1 MNNSEVYIGLDIG
14 TTSIKAMVC
23 ENVKGQLKVIG
34 VGVVPSA
41 GLNRGVIVDIDK
53 TARAISQAIKQ
64 AEEKSNIDIKKVVV
78 GLPANYLQMQRVH
91 GSITIASQGQSR
103 EITDRD
109 VIDVAKETLTQ
120 SISPEMAVLDLIP
133 TEFTV
138 DGFDGIKDPRGM
150 VGVRLEMKGTLYTGP
165 KTIIHNTKKAIQQAG
180 YGIRDFVIAPI
191 ATGFT
196 LLNDGEQD
204 FGTVMIDLGG
214 GQTTTSIIHDHQLK
228 YTFVDPEG
236 GQYVT
241 KDISTVLNTSLRNA
255 EQLKL
260 DHGYAMASLTK
271 ADAQVDVPVVGEN
284 APQQFSE
291 EYLAEIIESRVR
303 QIFQRSRQRLQA
315 IHAPRLPGGVVLV
328 GGGASMPGIVQLAQQ
343 YFKES
348 VSVYQSDQ
356 MGVRYPRYS
365 LALALTMYESQL
377 SDVDRL
383 IKQTLQQTD
392 LISSPHET
400 KAASQ
405 PAQQPRQEQWRN
417 APARRETT
425 NHNEQRP
432 VEKKPARAKKNKSHS
447 LGNRFKSMFNNL
459 FD

>member
-1 MNNSEVYIGLDIG
+1 MNNSEVYVGLDIG

-23 ENVKGQLKVIG
+23 ENVKGQLKVIS

-53 TARAISQAIKQ
+53 TARAIFQAVKK
-64 AEEKSNIDIKKVVV
+64 AEAKSNIDIKNVVV

-120 SISPEMAVLDLIP
+120 SISPELAVLDLIP

-138 DGFDGIKDPRGM
+138 DGFNGIKDPRGM

-165 KTIIHNTKKAIQQAG
+165 KTIIHNTKKAVQQAG

-204 FGTVMIDLGG
+204 FGTVVIDLGG

-241 KDISTVLNTSLRNA
+241 RDISTVLNTSLRNA
-255 EQLKL
+255 ERLKL
-260 DHGYAMASLTK
+260 DHGYAMANLTK

-284 APQQFSE
+284 TPQQFSE
-291 EYLAEIIESRVR
+291 EYLAEIIEARVR
-303 QIFQRSRQRLQA
+303 QILERSVQCLHA

-328 GGGASMPGIVQLAQQ
+328 GGGASLPGIVQLAQQ

-348 VSVYQSDQ
+348 VKVYQPEQ

-377 SDVDRL
+377 TDVDRL

-392 LISSPHET
+392 LITSPHET
-400 KAASQ
+400 AVKPR
-405 PAQQPRQEQWRN
+405 PAQANKGQWTATPTQPSTANQ
-417 APARRETT
+417 A
-425 NHNEQRP
+425 
-432 VEKKPARAKKNKSHS
+432 VEKKPAHAKKNKSHS
-447 LGNRFKSMFNNL
+447 IGNRFKSMFNNL

>member
-1 MNNSEVYIGLDIG
+1 MNNSEVYVGLDIG

-23 ENVKGQLKVIG
+23 ENVKGQLKVIS

-53 TARAISQAIKQ
+53 TARAISQAVKK
-64 AEEKSNIDIKKVVV
+64 AEVKSNIDIKNVVV

-120 SISPEMAVLDLIP
+120 SISPELAVLDLIP

-138 DGFDGIKDPRGM
+138 DGFNGIKDPRGM

-165 KTIIHNTKKAIQQAG
+165 KTIIHNTKKAVQQAG

-204 FGTVMIDLGG
+204 FGTVVIDLGG

-241 KDISTVLNTSLRNA
+241 RDISTVLNTSLRNA
-255 EQLKL
+255 ERLKL
-260 DHGYAMASLTK
+260 DHGYAMANLTK

-284 APQQFSE
+284 TPQQFSE
-291 EYLAEIIESRVR
+291 EYLAEIIEARVR
-303 QIFQRSRQRLQA
+303 QILERSVQRLHA

-328 GGGASMPGIVQLAQQ
+328 GGGASLPGIVQRAQQ

-348 VSVYQSDQ
+348 VKVYQPEQ

-377 SDVDRL
+377 TDVDRL

-392 LISSPHET
+392 LITSPHET
-400 KAASQ
+400 AVKPR
-405 PAQQPRQEQWRN
+405 PAQANKGQWTATPTQPSTANQ
-417 APARRETT
+417 A
-425 NHNEQRP
+425 
-432 VEKKPARAKKNKSHS
+432 VEKKPAHAKKNKSHS
-447 LGNRFKSMFNNL
+447 IGNRFKSMFNNL

>member
-1 MNNSEVYIGLDIG
+1 MNNSEVYVGLDIG

-23 ENVKGQLKVIG
+23 ENVKGQLKVIS

-53 TARAISQAIKQ
+53 TARAIFQAVKK
-64 AEEKSNIDIKKVVV
+64 AEAKSNIDIKNVVV

-120 SISPEMAVLDLIP
+120 SISPELAVLDLIP

-138 DGFDGIKDPRGM
+138 DGFNGIKDPRGM

-165 KTIIHNTKKAIQQAG
+165 KTIIHNTKKAVQQAG

-204 FGTVMIDLGG
+204 FGTVVIDLGG

-241 KDISTVLNTSLRNA
+241 RDISTVLNTSLRNA
-255 EQLKL
+255 ERLKL
-260 DHGYAMASLTK
+260 DHGYAMANLTK

-284 APQQFSE
+284 TPQQFSE
-291 EYLAEIIESRVR
+291 EYLAEIIEARVR
-303 QIFQRSRQRLQA
+303 QILERSVQRLHA
-315 IHAPRLPGGVVLV
+315 IHAPRLPGGVILV
-328 GGGASMPGIVQLAQQ
+328 GGGASLPGIVQLAQQ

-348 VSVYQSDQ
+348 VKVYQPEQ

-377 SDVDRL
+377 TDVDRL

-392 LISSPHET
+392 LITSPHET
-400 KAASQ
+400 AVKPR
-405 PAQQPRQEQWRN
+405 PAQANKGQWTATPTQPSTANQ
-417 APARRETT
+417 A
-425 NHNEQRP
+425 
-432 VEKKPARAKKNKSHS
+432 VEKKPAHAKKNKSHS
-447 LGNRFKSMFNNL
+447 IGNRFKSMFNNL

>member
-1 MNNSEVYIGLDIG
+1 MNNSEVYVGLDIG

-23 ENVKGQLKVIG
+23 ENVKGQLKVIS

-53 TARAISQAIKQ
+53 TARAIFQAVKK
-64 AEEKSNIDIKKVVV
+64 AEAKSNIDIKNVVV

-120 SISPEMAVLDLIP
+120 SISPELAVLDLIP

-138 DGFDGIKDPRGM
+138 DGFNGIKDPRGM

-165 KTIIHNTKKAIQQAG
+165 KTIIHNTKKAVQQAG

-204 FGTVMIDLGG
+204 FGTVVIDLGG
-214 GQTTTSIIHDHQLK
+214 GQTTTSIVHDHQLK

-241 KDISTVLNTSLRNA
+241 RDISTVLNTSLRNA
-255 EQLKL
+255 ERLKL
-260 DHGYAMASLTK
+260 DHGYAMANLTK

-284 APQQFSE
+284 TPQQFSE
-291 EYLAEIIESRVR
+291 EYLAEIIEARVR
-303 QIFQRSRQRLQA
+303 QILERSVQRLHT

-328 GGGASMPGIVQLAQQ
+328 GGGASLPGIVQLAQQ

-348 VSVYQSDQ
+348 VKVYQPEQ

-377 SDVDRL
+377 TDVDRL
-383 IKQTLQQTD
+383 IKQALQQTD
-392 LISSPHET
+392 LITSPHET
-400 KAASQ
+400 AVKPR
-405 PAQQPRQEQWRN
+405 PAQANKGQWTATPTQPSTANQ
-417 APARRETT
+417 A
-425 NHNEQRP
+425 
-432 VEKKPARAKKNKSHS
+432 VEKKPAHAKKNKSHS
-447 LGNRFKSMFNNL
+447 IGNRFKSMFNNL

>member
-1 MNNSEVYIGLDIG
+1 MNNSEVYVGLDIG

-23 ENVKGQLKVIG
+23 ENVKGQLKVIS

-53 TARAISQAIKQ
+53 TARAIFQAVKK
-64 AEEKSNIDIKKVVV
+64 AEAKSNIDIKNVVV

-120 SISPEMAVLDLIP
+120 SISPELAVLDLIP

-138 DGFDGIKDPRGM
+138 DGFNGIKDPRGM

-165 KTIIHNTKKAIQQAG
+165 KTIIHNAKKAVQQAG

-204 FGTVMIDLGG
+204 FGTVVIDLGG

-241 KDISTVLNTSLRNA
+241 RDISTVLNTSLRNA
-255 EQLKL
+255 ERLKL
-260 DHGYAMASLTK
+260 DHGYAMANLTK

-284 APQQFSE
+284 TPQQFSE
-291 EYLAEIIESRVR
+291 EYLAEIIEARVR
-303 QIFQRSRQRLQA
+303 QILERSVQRLHA

-328 GGGASMPGIVQLAQQ
+328 GGGASLPGIVQLAQQ

-348 VSVYQSDQ
+348 VKAYQPEQ

-377 SDVDRL
+377 TDVDRL

-392 LISSPHET
+392 LITSPHET
-400 KAASQ
+400 AVKPR
-405 PAQQPRQEQWRN
+405 PAQANKGQWTATPTQPSTANQ
-417 APARRETT
+417 A
-425 NHNEQRP
+425 
-432 VEKKPARAKKNKSHS
+432 VEKKPAHAKKNKSHS
-447 LGNRFKSMFNNL
+447 IGNRFKSMFNNL

>member
-1 MNNSEVYIGLDIG
+1 MNNSEVYVGLDIG

-23 ENVKGQLKVIG
+23 ENVKGQLKVIS

-53 TARAISQAIKQ
+53 TARAISQAVKK
-64 AEEKSNIDIKKVVV
+64 AEAKSNIDIKNVVV

-91 GSITIASQGQSR
+91 GSITIASQGQSH

-120 SISPEMAVLDLIP
+120 SISPELAVLDLIP

-138 DGFDGIKDPRGM
+138 DGFNGIKDPRGM

-165 KTIIHNTKKAIQQAG
+165 KTIIHNTKKAVQQAG

-204 FGTVMIDLGG
+204 FGTVVIDLGG

-241 KDISTVLNTSLRNA
+241 RDISTVLNTFLRNA
-255 EQLKL
+255 ERLKL
-260 DHGYAMASLTK
+260 DHGYAMANLTK

-284 APQQFSE
+284 TPQQFSE
-291 EYLAEIIESRVR
+291 EYLAEIIEARVR
-303 QIFQRSRQRLQA
+303 QILERSVQRLHA

-328 GGGASMPGIVQLAQQ
+328 GGGASLPGIVQLAQQ

-348 VSVYQSDQ
+348 VKVYQPEQ

-377 SDVDRL
+377 TDVDRL

-392 LISSPHET
+392 LITSPHET
-400 KAASQ
+400 AVKPR
-405 PAQQPRQEQWRN
+405 PAQANKGQWTATPTQPSTANQ
-417 APARRETT
+417 A
-425 NHNEQRP
+425 
-432 VEKKPARAKKNKSHS
+432 VEKKPAHAKKNKSHS
-447 LGNRFKSMFNNL
+447 IGNRFKSMFNNL

>member
-1 MNNSEVYIGLDIG
+1 MNNSEVYVGLDIG

-23 ENVKGQLKVIG
+23 ENVKGQLKVISI
-34 VGVVPSA
+34 GVVPSA

-53 TARAISQAIKQ
+53 TARAISQAVKK
-64 AEEKSNIDIKKVVV
+64 AEAKSNIDIKNVVV

-91 GSITIASQGQSR
+91 GSITITSQGQSR

-120 SISPEMAVLDLIP
+120 SISPELAVLDLIP

-138 DGFDGIKDPRGM
+138 DGFNGIKDPRGM

-165 KTIIHNTKKAIQQAG
+165 KTIIHNTKKAVQQAG

-204 FGTVMIDLGG
+204 FGTVVIDLGG

-241 KDISTVLNTSLRNA
+241 RDISTVLNTSLRNA
-255 EQLKL
+255 ERLKL
-260 DHGYAMASLTK
+260 DHGYAMANLTK

-284 APQQFSE
+284 TPQQFSE
-291 EYLAEIIESRVR
+291 EYLAEIIEARVR
-303 QIFQRSRQRLQA
+303 QILERSVQRLHA

-328 GGGASMPGIVQLAQQ
+328 GGGASLPGIVQLAQQ

-348 VSVYQSDQ
+348 VKVYQPEQ

-377 SDVDRL
+377 TDVDRL

-392 LISSPHET
+392 LITSPHET
-400 KAASQ
+400 AVKPR
-405 PAQQPRQEQWRN
+405 PAQANKGQWTATPTQPSTANQ
-417 APARRETT
+417 A
-425 NHNEQRP
+425 
-432 VEKKPARAKKNKSHS
+432 VEKKPAHAKKNKSHS
-447 LGNRFKSMFNNL
+447 IGNRFKSMFNNL

>member
-1 MNNSEVYIGLDIG
+1 MNNSEVYVGLDIG

-23 ENVKGQLKVIG
+23 ENVKGQLKVIS

-41 GLNRGVIVDIDK
+41 GLNRGVSVDIDK
-53 TARAISQAIKQ
+53 TARAIFQAVKK
-64 AEEKSNIDIKKVVV
+64 AEARSNIDIKNVVV

-120 SISPEMAVLDLIP
+120 SISPELAVLDLIP

-138 DGFDGIKDPRGM
+138 DGFNGIKDPRGM

-165 KTIIHNTKKAIQQAG
+165 KTIIHNTKKAVQQAG

-196 LLNDGEQD
+196 LLNDGEQY
-204 FGTVMIDLGG
+204 FGTVVIDLGG

-241 KDISTVLNTSLRNA
+241 RDISTVLNTSLRNA
-255 EQLKL
+255 ERLKL
-260 DHGYAMASLTK
+260 DHGYAMANLTK

-284 APQQFSE
+284 TPQQFSE
-291 EYLAEIIESRVR
+291 EYLAEIIEARVR
-303 QIFQRSRQRLQA
+303 QILERSVQRLHA

-328 GGGASMPGIVQLAQQ
+328 GGGASLPGIVQLAQQ

-348 VSVYQSDQ
+348 VKVYQPEQ

-377 SDVDRL
+377 TDVDRL

-392 LISSPHET
+392 LITSPHET
-400 KAASQ
+400 AVKPR
-405 PAQQPRQEQWRN
+405 PAQANKGQWTATPTQPSTANQ
-417 APARRETT
+417 A
-425 NHNEQRP
+425 
-432 VEKKPARAKKNKSHS
+432 VEKKPAHAKKNKSHS
-447 LGNRFKSMFNNL
+447 IGNRFKSMFNNL